1 LFELIIQLII
11 IKPTNYL
18 LNSIT
23 IKNHDSKKLFIIF
36 FSLSF
41 IVFLFTS
48 DAHRYSLDEA
58 VGQEMAYRL
67 TILESDLSYIQGES
81 KIFFNIPLMNPQN
94 IGLLCSNGITC
105 YPTSVFY
112 SVTQIPLISINHF
125 FQIITPDT
133 LTFTTTDF
141 TDQHYIYWRN
151 SEKSD
156 LIFMELF
163 YGPFFSALSTAV
175 FFLIC
180 LEYKF
185 TKKTSI
191 LISLLFSFT
200 TILWAY
206 SNTSLNVVPTLS
218 FILLGYLFYKK
229 SSVNNELK
237 FLIFSSGF
245 LGFSFLIRDSSILFI
260 IPIFSMLFINIL
272 RKKTKLISL
281 FCFMIPLFF
290 SYFLSRY
297 VSSLKYIYSSDV
309 VINNLNEV
317 SSVAQTFIPKITS
330 ITPAVGLLFSPGLGL
345 FIFSPILLTIFFTF
359 PDFFRK
365 NKSDCILFSSIFLFS
380 LFWFSHIG
388 ITWHGLIGW
397 GPRYLYMVIPF
408 LLIPLGSSLE
418 KRNKKFM
425 FILIIILA
433 ILGIFFNFSY
443 VIQDNPWFVWGLP
456 GQSSGLYGL
465 GIPNSIC
472 DWGCQKEESNMYINN
487 LTIWTFQYSQL
498 TQSILLMF
506 QGLQHDIYLLHLFGP
521 YVYWPLLTS
530 LMFFFTYLLWH
541 SLRKKSNFESIK
553 P

>member
-1 LFELIIQLII
+1 
-11 IKPTNYL
+11 

-23 IKNHDSKKLFIIF
+23 IKNHDSKKLFIII

-41 IVFLFTS
+41 IIFLFTS

-67 TILESDLSYIQGES
+67 TILEPDSSYIQGES
-81 KIFFNIPLMNPQN
+81 KIFFNIPLMNPHN
-94 IGLLCSNGITC
+94 VGSLCSNGITC
-105 YPTSVFY
+105 YPTSFFY
-112 SVTQIPLISINHF
+112 SATQIPFIAANHF
-125 FQIITPDT
+125 FQIITSDT
-133 LTFTTTDF
+133 LTFSTNDF
-141 TDQHYIYWRN
+141 SDQHYIYWRN
-151 SEKSD
+151 SEKND

-163 YGPFFSALSTAV
+163 YGPFFSALSTAI

-185 TKKTSI
+185 TKKTSVT
-191 LISLLFSFT
+191 LSLLFSFT

-229 SSVNNELK
+229 SFTNHELK

-260 IPIFSMLFINIL
+260 IPIFSIILIDVL
-272 RKKTKLISL
+272 RKKIKFFSL
-281 FCFMIPLFF
+281 VCFMIPLFF
-290 SYFLSRY
+290 SYFFSRY
-297 VSSLKYIYSSDV
+297 ISSLKYINSDDV
-309 VINNLNEV
+309 VITNIHEV
-317 SSVAQTFIPKITS
+317 SSVAQTFIPDITS
-330 ITPAVGLLFSPGLGL
+330 LTPAVGLLFSPGLGL
-345 FIFSPILLTIFFTF
+345 FVFSPILLTIFFTF

-365 NKSDCILFSSIFLFS
+365 NKHDCILFSSIFIIS

-397 GPRYLYMVIPF
+397 GPRYLLMIIPF

-425 FILIIILA
+425 LILIIVLA
-433 ILGIFFNFSY
+433 ITGIFFNLSY
-443 VIQDNPWFVWGLP
+443 VIQDNPWFVWGQP

-472 DWGCQKEESNMYINN
+472 DWNCQKEESNMYINN

-521 YVYWPLLTS
+521 QIYWPSLVFSTS
-530 LMFFFTYLLWH
+530 FFIYLLW
-541 SLRKKSNFESIK
+541 RVFKIKPNRESIK
-553 P
+553 L